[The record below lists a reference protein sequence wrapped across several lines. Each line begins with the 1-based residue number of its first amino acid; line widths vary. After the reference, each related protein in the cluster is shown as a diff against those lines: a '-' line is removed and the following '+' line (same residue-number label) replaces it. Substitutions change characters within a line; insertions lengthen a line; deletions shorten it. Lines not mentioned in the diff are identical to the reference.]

1 MRLMEINVCMLIN
14 YGKMRILLCFFI
26 LFIAIIQCADYF
38 NVKLVYPIAFAEA
51 ELGSKMLQ
59 ASLTTSSY
67 RILPGDILSIA
78 VNEEPEFDQANVIVR
93 RDGFVTIRPVGEIYV
108 ANQDIQVLTQLL
120 ESKFKNFVNNPKVLI
135 SIQQFHTPKI
145 YLFGAVMRQ
154 GLYQPLKKS
163 DSINNQNANDF
174 SQVGIESSRLTLS
187 NVLASAGGVA
197 YNANLTNVQILKQSG
212 KVQHINL
219 IDFLF
224 NKNISQDLMLEEGDI
239 IQVPK
244 LETFNCG
251 DAEFLALSSAGL
263 YPQQFPVRILGQVE
277 KPGMFYIS
285 TDTPYLNSALA
296 LASGLK
302 MNAVSQ
308 AILVTRRNTNNQL
321 YKMAIDPKKHDL
333 VLRPNDIIEVKDKHS
348 AKAVRGLDAIS
359 RITQP
364 LVWGL
369 GMWAT
374 TLK

>member
-1 MRLMEINVCMLIN
+1 MEINVCMLIN